1 MFPFSVVGG
10 GWSSDHWQQKF
21 PRKLHLKRSRIL
33 GGANAIFVPLITTN
47 ANITTQNNFMLSI
60 RTKAFLNFATSDG
73 NVFLHNG
80 SVVKFSYCPQGGSMI
95 S

>member
-1 MFPFSVVGG
+1 MGGG

-21 PRKLHLKRSRIL
+21 PRKLHLKRSRIFFREK
-33 GGANAIFVPLITTN
+33 AIFVPLITSN
-47 ANITTQNNFMLSI
+47 GNITTQNNFMLFI
-60 RTKAFLNFATSDG
+60 RAKAFLIFATSDG

-80 SVVKFSYCPQGGSMI
+80 SVVKFSHCPQGGSMI